1 MLGPVRAW
9 RADVELRLGP
19 PQQQAFAALLLA
31 SAGQPVSIADVVDTL
46 WGQDPPPSAV
56 NVVRRYVGALRRVLE
71 PGLPRMATGSWLLR
85 EGGGYR
91 LDVDATTLDLLRF
104 RDLRTRAR
112 AADQADDP
120 VRAVESYGR
129 ALALWRG
136 HAAAGI
142 PAEVRGH
149 PVFAGL
155 DGERLATVKEAA
167 DAGLRCGRTEPVLAH
182 LQGLADDHPLDE
194 PLHSRLI
201 RALAL
206 TGQQA
211 QALETYQRI
220 RVLLAEE
227 LGVEPSSEL
236 LDAHREVLGARSAP
250 TPPAPLAGSDSDGS
264 TGRAAAPRTPA
275 FPAHDDL
282 LVPLPRP
289 AQLPAAYKYF
299 AGREAEIDHMLRRL
313 PAVSG
318 DGGPGATMVIN
329 AIGGMAG
336 VGKTTLAVQLAHRVA
351 DRFPDGQLYVNLRG
365 FDLHGAAMDPAEV
378 VRGFLEALGVS
389 RKQMPDSPQAQAA
402 LYRSL
407 LANRR
412 VLVLLD
418 NARDADQV
426 RPLLP
431 GSAGCLVLI
440 TSRDRLTSL
449 VVVGGAHPLTLD
461 LLSPK
466 DARQSLVRRLGADRV
481 AAEPA
486 AVDTIISLCGGLPLA
501 VSIITAR
508 ALMNPT
514 FSLSGIAAELTEAN
528 GSLDAFDG
536 PDATTDVRTVFGWS
550 YHTLSGEAARLFR
563 LLSLHPGPDI
573 GTHAAGA
580 LADRPAA
587 RVRSL
592 LAELTRTH
600 LLTEEAPGR
609 YRFHDLLR
617 AYANELARAEDGEK
631 ERRDAMRRMLDHYLL
646 TAHASASL
654 LDPAGVF
661 PAPTPLPGT
670 TETTETTETTGTPVT
685 LRDAESAL
693 SWFGTERLVLP
704 AVARQAVDEGLGG
717 HAWRLA
723 RLLDPGHERFG
734 NWHDWADLQRIALA
748 AAEQLGDP
756 VGVAQ
761 AHAGLGRACSL
772 LRRYREAEDHLHQA
786 LSRFEALG
794 DDLGQAHTWRALG
807 WVMTRTER
815 HDEAIRQTRH
825 ALDLYRL
832 AGHLSGQAD
841 AMNAIAWYEGV
852 LGDYDKAMTDAL
864 RSLSLYRRMSDR
876 GGSHEANTWDTL
888 AYAHHHLGNYRR
900 AQTCYR
906 RAIDKLRRNGDRYN
920 EAGSLTRLGD
930 TCAASGDDAAARA
943 VWAQAADILTEIDPP
958 WAAEVRAK
966 LQAG

>member
-9 RADVELRLGP
+9 RAGAELSLGP

-31 SAGQPVSIADVVDTL
+31 NAGRPVGVAEVVDML
-46 WGQDPPPSAV
+46 WGPDAPPSAV

-71 PGLPRMATGSWLLR
+71 PRLPRMATGSWLLR

-91 LDVDATTLDLLRF
+91 LDVDVTSLDLLRF

-112 AADQADDP
+112 AADQADDGTH
-120 VRAVESYGR
+120 ALELYAQ

-136 HAAAGI
+136 HAAAGT
-142 PAEVRGH
+142 PDRARGH

-167 DAGLRCGRTEPVLAH
+167 DTALRRDRAEQVLAQ

-201 RALAL
+201 RALSL

-211 QALETYQRI
+211 QALETYRKI
-220 RVLLAEE
+220 RVLLAGE

-236 LDAHREVLGARSAP
+236 LAAHREVLTAR
-250 TPPAPLAGSDSDGS
+250 TLPAPFAASDGEGS
-264 TGRAAAPRTPA
+264 PGRATAPGT
-275 FPAHDDL
+275 AHDDL

-289 AQLPAAYKYF
+289 AQLPAAYEHF
-299 AGREAEIDHMLRRL
+299 TGREAEIAHLTRRL
-313 PAVSG
+313 PAAPG
-318 DGGPGATMVIN
+318 PGGPGTTMVIN

-365 FDLHGAAMDPAEV
+365 FDLHGAAMDPAES

-389 RKQMPDSPQAQAA
+389 RTQMPDSPEAQAA

-407 LANRR
+407 LADRR

-431 GSAGCLVLI
+431 GAAGCLVLI
-440 TSRDRLTSL
+440 TSRNQLTSL
-449 VVVGGAHPLTLD
+449 VVSGGAHPLTLD
-461 LLSPK
+461 LLSPE
-466 DARQSLVRRLGADRV
+466 DARRSLVRRLGADRV

-486 AVDTIISLCGGLPLA
+486 AVDTIVSLCGGLPLA
-501 VSIITAR
+501 LSIITAR

-514 FSLSGIAAELTEAN
+514 FSLSGVAAELVEAN

-536 PDATTDVRTVFGWS
+536 FDATTDVRTVFGWS
-550 YHTLSGEAARLFR
+550 YRTLTGEAARLFR

-573 GTHAAGA
+573 GTHAAAA
-580 LADRPAA
+580 LADRPAG

-592 LAELTRTH
+592 LGELTRTH

-617 AYANELARAEDGEK
+617 AYANELARAEGGAGDSEE
-631 ERRDAMRRMLDHYLL
+631 ERRDALCRMFDHYLL
-646 TAHASASL
+646 TAYASAPL

-661 PAPTPLPGT
+661 PSPAPSPG
-670 TETTETTETTGTPVT
+670 TTGTPVV

-693 SWFGTERLVLP
+693 SWFSTERLVLLE
-704 AVARQAVDEGLGG
+704 VARQAVDDGFGG
-717 HAWRLA
+717 HTWRLA
-723 RLLDPGHERFG
+723 RLLDPVHERFG
-734 NWHDWADLQRIALA
+734 HWHDWADLQRVALVA
-748 AAEQLGDP
+748 AQRLADP
-756 VGVAQ
+756 VGVAH
-761 AHAGLGRACSL
+761 AHGGLGRACSL
-772 LRRYREAEDHLHQA
+772 LRRYPEAEDHLRHA
-786 LSRFEALG
+786 LSLFEALG
-794 DDLGQAHTWRALG
+794 DDLSQAHTRRALG

-815 HDEAIRQTRH
+815 HGEAIRQTRH
-825 ALDLYRL
+825 ALDLYRI

-841 AMNAIAWYEGV
+841 AMNAIAWYEAV
-852 LGDYDKAMTDAL
+852 LGDYDEAMADAVG
-864 RSLSLYRRMSDR
+864 SLALYRRMSDR
-876 GGSHEANTWDTL
+876 GGPNEANAWDTL
-888 AYAHHHLGNYRR
+888 AYAHHRLGNFGR
-900 AQTCYR
+900 ARTCYL
-906 RAIDKLRRNGDRYN
+906 RAIGMLRRNGDRYN

-930 TCAASGDDAAARA
+930 THAATGDDEAARA
-943 VWAQAADILTEIDPP
+943 VWARAGEILTEIDPP

-966 LQAG
+966 LRTSAAVAE